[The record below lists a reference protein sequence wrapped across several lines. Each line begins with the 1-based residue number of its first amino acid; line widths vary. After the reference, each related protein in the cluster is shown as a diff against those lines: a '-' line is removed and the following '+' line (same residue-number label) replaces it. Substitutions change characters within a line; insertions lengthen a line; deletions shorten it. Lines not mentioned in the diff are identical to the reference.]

1 MDRQIEL
8 KLGEQEDVHHPRFP
22 NTRAN
27 VPVLLEGRAHPDV
40 KPKPVRAKP
49 PVLSRDICAED
60 AFRLTL
66 LQCKWQIASNVAA
79 VVMARDAEGIHQM
92 RIGFRRL
99 RVAFTAFGDDFR
111 NPQMERLKDRAEK
124 LSAKLGPA
132 RDLDV
137 FIGELLEPAVHAN
150 GKLEG
155 FDALRQRANEARRVA
170 WDFAV
175 AHVTGAGFEKFL
187 DDLSHAIDRHI
198 WFEAAAGDSAAH
210 RHMAFEMPAV
220 EIADRVLDHRFDQAK
235 KRAKHLKGMSAAK
248 RHKLRIAL
256 KKLRYTADFFAPL
269 YEADA
274 PKDFLKSLSKMQDVL
289 GALNDVA
296 VAKGT
301 LEKLAHGE
309 DDALSFAAGMI
320 YGWHL
325 DRASHVWTGA
335 KKRWKHFEQ
344 TKPFWLH

>member
-8 KLGEQEDVHHPRFP
+8 KLGEQEDVHHPRVFGA
-22 NTRAN
+22 RAN
-27 VPVLLEGRAHPDV
+27 TPALIEARKHPDA
-40 KPKPVRAKP
+40 KPKPVKAKP
-49 PVLSRDICAED
+49 PVLARNISAED

-79 VVMARDAEGIHQM
+79 VVMGRDAEGIHQM

-99 RVAFTAFGDDFR
+99 RVAFTAFGGDFR

-155 FDALRQRANEARRVA
+155 FEALRQRANDARRIA

-175 AHVTGAGFEKFL
+175 AHVTSAGFEKFL
-187 DDLSHAIDRHI
+187 DELSHAVDHIGDEATDRD
-198 WFEAAAGDSAAH
+198 ASAH
-210 RHMAFEMPAV
+210 RRMALEIPAV
-220 EIADRVLDHRFDQAK
+220 EIANRVLDHRFDQAK
-235 KRAKHLKGMSAAK
+235 KRAKHLKAMSANK

-269 YEADA
+269 YDDGA

-335 KKRWKHFEQ
+335 KKRWKRFEQ
-344 TKPFWLH
+344 TTPFWKN

>member
-8 KLGEQEDVHHPRFP
+8 KLGEQEDVPHPRVFGARTSAP
-22 NTRAN
+22 ALIEARKRSGA
-27 VPVLLEGRAHPDV
+27 
-40 KPKPVRAKP
+40 KPKPVKAKP
-49 PVLSRDICAED
+49 AALARDISAED

-66 LQCKWQIASNVAA
+66 LQCRWQIASNVGA
-79 VVMARDAEGIHQM
+79 VVTARDSEGIHQM

-99 RVAFTAFGDDFR
+99 RVAFTAFGGDFR
-111 NPQMERLKDRAEK
+111 NPQMERMKDRAEK
-124 LSAKLGPA
+124 LSSTLGPA

-137 FIGELLEPAVHAN
+137 FIDELLEPAVNAN

-155 FDALRQRANEARRVA
+155 FETLRQRANDARRTA

-175 AHVTGAGFEKFL
+175 AHVTSLGFEKFL
-187 DDLSHAIDRHI
+187 DELSHAIDHI
-198 WFEAAAGDSAAH
+198 GNEAFEGDSGAH
-210 RHMAFEMPAV
+210 RRMAFAVPAL
-220 EIADRVLDHRFDQAK
+220 EIANRVLDHRFDQAK
-235 KRAKHLKGMSAAK
+235 RRAKHLKGMSAAK

-269 YEADA
+269 YDEDA
-274 PKDFLKSLSKMQDVL
+274 PKNFIKSLSKIQDVL

-296 VAKGT
+296 VARGT

-309 DDALSFAAGMI
+309 QDTLSFAAGMI

-325 DRASHVWTGA
+325 DRASHVWAGA
-335 KKRWKHFEQ
+335 KKRWKRFEQ
-344 TKPFWLH
+344 TEPFWKI

>member
-8 KLGEQEDVHHPRFP
+8 KLGEQEDVHHPRVFGARTNAP
-22 NTRAN
+22 ALIEVRA
-27 VPVLLEGRAHPDV
+27 DV
-40 KPKPVRAKP
+40 KPRPVKAKQ
-49 PVLSRDICAED
+49 PVLARDISAED

-79 VVMARDAEGIHQM
+79 VVMSRDPEGIHQM

-99 RVAFTAFGDDFR
+99 RVAFTAFGGDFR
-111 NPQMERLKDRAEK
+111 NPQMERLKERAEK

-155 FDALRQRANEARRVA
+155 FESLRQRANDARRIA

-175 AHVTGAGFEKFL
+175 AHVASAGFEKFL
-187 DDLSHAIDRHI
+187 DDLSHALDHI
-198 WFEAAAGDSAAH
+198 GDEALDAHCRAVFEV
-210 RHMAFEMPAV
+210 PAV
-220 EIADRVLDHRFDQAK
+220 EIANRVLDHRFDQARK
-235 KRAKHLKGMSAAK
+235 SAKHLKGMSAGK

-269 YEADA
+269 YDDGA
-274 PKDFLKSLSKMQDVL
+274 PKEFLKSLSKMQDVL

-296 VAKGT
+296 VARGT

-325 DRASHVWTGA
+325 DRASHVWAGA
-335 KKRWKHFEQ
+335 KKRWKRFEQ
-344 TKPFWLH
+344 TTPFWKN

>member
-8 KLGEQEDVHHPRFP
+8 KLGEQEDVHHPRLFGTRT
-22 NTRAN
+22 NT
-27 VPVLLEGRAHPDV
+27 PVLIEARAHRDV
-40 KPKPVRAKP
+40 KPRPVKATP
-49 PVLSRDICAED
+49 PVLARDISAED

-79 VVMARDAEGIHQM
+79 VVLARDAEGIHQM

-99 RVAFTAFGDDFR
+99 RVAFTAFGGDFR
-111 NPQMERLKDRAEK
+111 NPQTERLKERAEK
-124 LSAKLGPA
+124 LAAKLGPA

-137 FIGELLEPAVHAN
+137 FIGELLEPAAQAN

-155 FDALRQRANEARRVA
+155 FEALRRRANDARRLA

-175 AHVTGAGFEKFL
+175 AHVTSASFETFL
-187 DDLSHAIDRHI
+187 DDLTHAIEQAI
-198 WFEAAAGDSAAH
+198 WLEPAERGSGAH
-210 RHMAFEMPAV
+210 RHMVFEIPAAEV
-220 EIADRVLDHRFDQAK
+220 ANRVLEHRFDQAK
-235 KRAKHLKGMSAAK
+235 KRAKHLKTMSAKK

-269 YEADA
+269 YGEEA
-274 PKDFLKSLSKMQDVL
+274 PKNFRKSLSKMQDVL
-289 GALNDVA
+289 GSLNDVA
-296 VAKGT
+296 VARDT

-325 DRASHVWTGA
+325 DRAGHVWKGA
-335 KKRWKHFEQ
+335 KKRWKKLAQ
-344 TKPFWLH
+344 CQPFWN